1 MPQLIKGC
9 PNLFEGVSTVVDVG
23 GGDGT
28 TLSILVKAFPWIQ
41 GINYDLPHVV
51 SNSSIPSSDRIEH
64 VGGDMF
70 DNIPKAD
77 AVFLKV
83 YLIIMRNQSTY
94 YFTILSGLWPKRFP
108 PRS

>member
-1 MPQLIKGC
+1 
-9 PNLFEGVSTVVDVG
+9 VVDVG

-28 TLSILVKAFPWIQ
+28 TLSMLVKAFPWIR
-41 GINYDLPHVV
+41 GINYDLLHVV

-70 DNIPKAD
+70 NSIPKAD

-83 YLIIMRNQSTY
+83 GLTTMHNRSTY
-94 YFTILSGLWPKRFP
+94 YFTILSGL
-108 PRS
+108 